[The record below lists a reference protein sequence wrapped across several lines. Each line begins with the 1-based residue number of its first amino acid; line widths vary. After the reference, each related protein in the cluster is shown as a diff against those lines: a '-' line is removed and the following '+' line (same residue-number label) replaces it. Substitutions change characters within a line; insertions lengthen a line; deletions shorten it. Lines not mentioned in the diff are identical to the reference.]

1 VTTPKPVTKPSDVPK
16 QTFVRMELNGR
27 TALIAVVTIAAV
39 WLFLQL
45 WQILLVIVVSMMLVG
60 MLNPFVDWFEKR
72 KIGRGYGIAIVFGTL
87 FLAVAGFCA
96 LTVPNLVTQIADIVE
111 NLPESQERIA
121 HALDGT
127 RLGTPLAASIRGL
140 HPGDL
145 GAKAQEY
152 GITYAPKIVEIIAYT
167 VTSFFLALYLMLD
180 RDRMRGALFA
190 LVPRDYHVRMSRVL
204 MNLETIVGGYMR
216 GQAITSLLMAVFT
229 FAVLTIAGVHNAL
242 ALALFAGLAD
252 VLPYIGALLACGP
265 AALAALSQG
274 TTVAL
279 VVLVVLAL
287 YQEFESRVIVPRVY
301 GKVLRLPPA
310 SVMIAL
316 LIGGKLLGILGA
328 LLALPIAAGIRMMI
342 AELRVELPGEELDDP
357 ALRAK
362 DELAE
367 REFAERA
374 AGHPAVEA
382 AAIATE
388 IAEDRRE
395 EDAANHEDPR
405 EAATEPLTSGAG

>member
-1 VTTPKPVTKPSDVPK
+1 MTTPKPVNKPSDGPR
-16 QTFVRMELNGR
+16 QTLVRMELNGR
-27 TALIAVVTIAAV
+27 TALIAVVTLAAV

-45 WQILLVIVVSMMLVG
+45 WQILLVVVVALMFVG
-60 MLNPFVDWFEKR
+60 MLNPFVER
-72 KIGRGYGIAIVFGTL
+72 LERRGLGRGYAVAVVFGAI
-87 FLAVAGFCA
+87 FLVVGGFCA
-96 LTVPNLVTQIADIVE
+96 LTVPNLVSQVADVVE
-111 NLPESQERIA
+111 KLPESQERIA

-127 RLGTPLAASIRGL
+127 RLGTPLAASIRAL

-145 GAKAQEY
+145 GTKAQEY
-152 GITYAPKIVEIIAYT
+152 GITYAPKVVEIAAYAA
-167 VTSFFLALYLMLD
+167 TSFFLALYLMLD

-190 LVPRDYHVRMSRVL
+190 LVPRSYHLRMSRVL
-204 MNLETIVGGYMR
+204 MNLEIIVGGYMR

-242 ALALFAGLAD
+242 ALALFAGVAD

-265 AALAALSQG
+265 AALAALAQG

-279 VVLVVLAL
+279 VVLVVLAI

-310 SVMIAL
+310 AVMIAL
-316 LIGGKLLGILGA
+316 LVGGKLLGILGA
-328 LLALPIAAGIRMMI
+328 LLALPIAAGIRMVI

-362 DELAE
+362 DALAE

-388 IAEDRRE
+388 IAVDRHDE
-395 EDAANHEDPR
+395 EASKLEDPR
-405 EAATEPLTSGAG
+405 EVAAQPVTSGAE

>member
-1 VTTPKPVTKPSDVPK
+1 MEPPNETKPTK
-16 QTFVRMELNGR
+16 QTVLKMELNGR
-27 TALIAVVTIAAV
+27 TALIAVLTLAGV

-45 WQILLVIVVSMMLVG
+45 WQILLVVVVALMFVG
-60 MLNPFVDWFEKR
+60 MLNPFVDKLEKR
-72 KIGRGYGIAIVFGTL
+72 GLGRGYAIAVVFGAL
-87 FLAVAGFCA
+87 FVVVAGFCA
-96 LTVPNLVTQIADIVE
+96 LTIPNLVTQVADVVDK
-111 NLPESQERIA
+111 LPESQERIA
-121 HALDGT
+121 RELDGT
-127 RLGTPLAASIRGL
+127 RFGTPLAASLRAL
-140 HPGDL
+140 HPGEL
-145 GAKAQEY
+145 GTKAQQY
-152 GITYAPKIVEIIAYT
+152 GITYAPRVVEIAAYAA
-167 VTSFFLALYLMLD
+167 TSFFLALYLMLD
-180 RDRMRGALFA
+180 RDRMRGALFS
-190 LVPRDYHVRMSRVL
+190 LVPRSYHVRLSRVL
-204 MNLETIVGGYMR
+204 MNLEIIVGGYMR

-242 ALALFAGLAD
+242 ALALFAGVAD

-279 VVLVVLAL
+279 IVLVVLAV

-301 GKVLRLPPA
+301 GEVLRLPAA

-342 AELRVELPGEELDDP
+342 AELRVELPGEEVDDP
-357 ALRAK
+357 ELRAK

-367 REFAERA
+367 REFAVRA

-388 IAEDRRE
+388 IAVERHD
-395 EDAANHEDPR
+395 EDASELDDPR
-405 EAATEPLTSGAG
+405 EVAAEPLTSGAE

>member
-1 VTTPKPVTKPSDVPK
+1 MTTPKPVTKPSDGPK
-16 QTFVRMELNGR
+16 QTVVRMELNGR
-27 TALIAVVTIAAV
+27 TAVIAVLTLAAV

-45 WQILLVIVVSMMLVG
+45 WQILLVIVVALMIVG
-60 MLNPFVDWFEKR
+60 MLNPFVEKLEKR
-72 KIGRGYGIAIVFGTL
+72 GMGRGYAIAIVFGAI
-87 FLAVAGFCA
+87 FVVVGGFCA
-96 LTVPNLVTQIADIVE
+96 LTIPNLVSQVADVVE
-111 NLPESQERIA
+111 KLPESQERIA
-121 HALDGT
+121 HELDGT
-127 RLGTPLAASIRGL
+127 RLGTQLAASIRAV
-140 HPGDL
+140 HPADL
-145 GAKAQEY
+145 GTKAQEY
-152 GITYAPKIVEIIAYT
+152 GITYAPKVVEIAAYT
-167 VTSFFLALYLMLD
+167 ATSFFLALYLMLD

-190 LVPRDYHVRMSRVL
+190 VVPRGYHLRMSRVL
-204 MNLETIVGGYMR
+204 MNLEIIVGGYMR

-229 FAVLTIAGVHNAL
+229 FAVLTVAGVPNAL
-242 ALALFAGLAD
+242 ALALFAGVAD

-265 AALAALSQG
+265 AALAALSKG
-274 TTVAL
+274 STVAI
-279 VVLVVLAL
+279 VVLLVLAL
-287 YQEFESRVIVPRVY
+287 YQELESRVIVPRVY

-316 LIGGKLLGILGA
+316 LVGGKLLGILGA

-362 DELAE
+362 DEMAE

-388 IAEDRRE
+388 IAVDRRE
-395 EDAANHEDPR
+395 EDAIKHEDPR
-405 EAATEPLTSGAG
+405 EVATEPITSGT